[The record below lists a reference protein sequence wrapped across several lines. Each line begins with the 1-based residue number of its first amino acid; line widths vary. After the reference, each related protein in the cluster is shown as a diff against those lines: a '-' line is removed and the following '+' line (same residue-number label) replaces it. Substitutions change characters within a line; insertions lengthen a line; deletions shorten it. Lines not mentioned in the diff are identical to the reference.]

1 MPEAAGHSVEP
12 RVSVVIPAWNA
23 LPFLVEACQ
32 SALDQRPAPVEVIVV
47 DDGSTDGSADVARAL
62 LGVTC
67 LSQPNAGAASARN
80 RGVAAASGTH
90 LAFLDADDLWL
101 PGTLARLLEALAAH
115 PGAHLAS
122 GRHET
127 FADPS
132 YTRAFVPPPTELR
145 GAMYGSFVI
154 RREDFLR
161 VGPFDR
167 ALRAGELM
175 EWIARAREA
184 GLVTVHVEALVL
196 RRRVHARNSV
206 HDRRRLARSYAEVL
220 HAKRARERSHDGA

>member
-1 MPEAAGHSVEP
+1 MREAEGLALPP

-23 LPFLVEACQ
+23 LPFLVEACG
-32 SALDQRPAPVEVIVV
+32 SALDQRPPPAEVIVV
-47 DDGSTDGSADVARAL
+47 DDGSTDGSAEAVRAL
-62 LGVTC
+62 PGVTC
-67 LSQPNAGAASARN
+67 LAQANAGAASARN

-101 PGTLARLLEALAAH
+101 PGTLARLLEALDAHPAAH
-115 PGAHLAS
+115 MAA
-122 GRHET
+122 GRLEI

-132 YTRAFVPPPTELR
+132 CARAFVPPPADIR
-145 GAMYGSFVI
+145 GAIFGSFLI
-154 RREDFLR
+154 RRTDFLR
-161 VGPFDR
+161 VGLLD
-167 ALRAGELM
+167 AGLRAGELM

-184 GLVTVHVEALVL
+184 GLVTVHIDALVL

-220 HAKRARERSHDGA
+220 HAKRTRERGRAGA